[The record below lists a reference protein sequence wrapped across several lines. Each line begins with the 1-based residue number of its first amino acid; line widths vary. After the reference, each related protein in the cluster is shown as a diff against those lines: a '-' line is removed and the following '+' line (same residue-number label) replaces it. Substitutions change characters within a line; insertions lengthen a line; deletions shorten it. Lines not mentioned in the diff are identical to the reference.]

1 MPHLKFIANQS
12 DFFFNWQKKKKGKE
26 NSNFLKYKENLFH
39 KK

>member
-12 DFFFNWQKKKKGKE
+12 DFFLIGKKKKEKE
-26 NSNFLKYKENLFH
+26 NGNFLKYKENLFH